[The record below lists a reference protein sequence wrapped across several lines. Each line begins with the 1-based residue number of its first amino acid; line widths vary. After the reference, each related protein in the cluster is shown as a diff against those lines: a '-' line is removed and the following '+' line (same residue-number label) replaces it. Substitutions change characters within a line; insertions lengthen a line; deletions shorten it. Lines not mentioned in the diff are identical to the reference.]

1 MGTRKV
7 STLTENIVIKNRI
20 KISREDN
27 VILLFLFIKHIITI
41 ILMKNL
47 FLFMVVVI
55 FTACSS
61 NNNWEYKTVTITG
74 ESDSEFVSNTFNVTD
89 EDLNL
94 FGAEGWELVNVYTLQ
109 ETVFPNFGNEK
120 YVTGIRENTRTKSI
134 NYVFKRQ
141 QIINIDKFIYAL
153 YSQLLL

>member
-1 MGTRKV
+1 
-7 STLTENIVIKNRI
+7 
-20 KISREDN
+20 
-27 VILLFLFIKHIITI
+27 
-41 ILMKNL
+41 MKNL

-61 NNNWEYKTVTITG
+61 NNNCNNWEYKTLTITG

-134 NYVFKRQ
+134 NYVFKRR
-141 QIINIDKFIYAL
+141 K
-153 YSQLLL
+153 